1 VQEEGLAPLLRLQG
15 ASPDG
20 KDLVLRGNLTNNR
33 RSLVGV
39 VPAGD
44 APLTAGSHAVY
55 VSVDG
60 QQFTRVAKPA
70 LVCALQRT
78 LAEAFGL

>member
-1 VQEEGLAPLLRLQG
+1 MLQEEGLAPLLRLQG
-15 ASPDG
+15 ASPNG
-20 KDLVLRGNLTNNR
+20 KDLVLSANVTNNR

-44 APLTAGSHAVY
+44 APFTAGSHAVY
-55 VSVDG
+55 VSLDG

-70 LVCALQRT
+70 LVRASQFLLQK
-78 LAEAFGL
+78 LLC